1 MTTAAKALFE
11 NVRTEHNVMTATPRP
26 LSKRMT
32 VLRTAMTQGMLGGM
46 IPPNMG
52 FRVIKG
58 TDTQSGNSR
67 SAQRLRS
74 KIGHRNVGAD
84 GRWRQLNIVG
94 IGGDHVP
101 PKSISLKPAR
111 LLTRFPSSF
120 PFA

>member
-1 MTTAAKALFE
+1 MTDPITPACSVFKTICFGVFALSISNRTFGSPAPLARSMATAAKALFE

-84 GRWRQLNIVG
+84 G
-94 IGGDHVP
+94 
-101 PKSISLKPAR
+101 
-111 LLTRFPSSF
+111 
-120 PFA
+120 